1 MIWIISGII
10 IGIAVGVW
18 VVYDIDGGFVIGC
31 ISAILMGI
39 LGLVA
44 GIIGMGIT
52 TAIAE
57 TEADKTWVTVKETAI
72 YSLKD
77 NLATEGDFFLGTG
90 NIEGELH
97 YYYVAESD
105 LGYTV
110 EKVDADATYIKYK
123 DEKPFIEKQESVYT
137 NWFIRNATC
146 PSTRY
151 IIHCPENTIQ
161 KQYIVDLE

>member
-1 MIWIISGII
+1 MIWIILGII
-10 IGIAVGVW
+10 IGIAFGVW
-18 VVYDIDGGFVIGC
+18 MACDVNGGFVIGC
-31 ISAILMGI
+31 IFAILMGI
-39 LGLVA
+39 LGLIA
-44 GIIGMGIT
+44 GFFGTAMT

-57 TEADKTWVTVKETAI
+57 TEADKTWVTVEETVI
-72 YSLKD
+72 YSLAD
-77 NLATEGDFFLGTG
+77 NWVAEGDFFLGTG

-110 EKVDADATYIKYK
+110 EKVDADATYIKYT

-137 NWFIRNATC
+137 NWFIRHMTC

-161 KQYIVDLE
+161 KQYNVESE